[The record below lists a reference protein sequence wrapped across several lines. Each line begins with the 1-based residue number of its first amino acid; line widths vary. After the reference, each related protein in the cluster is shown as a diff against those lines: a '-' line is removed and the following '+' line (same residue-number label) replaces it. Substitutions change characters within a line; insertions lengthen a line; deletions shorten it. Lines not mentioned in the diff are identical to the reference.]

1 MNIVWIW
8 HVFYFQSQPNGALLA
23 NERMRCPRVKQYGD
37 GMIVYRK
44 HTRHHWSSLRNTLE
58 GGVVH
63 LPRLEMS
70 HILLLALLTGL
81 LALLWWHRAVPCKV
95 TKLSTVVAR
104 KQIGAHPRLLH
115 PYLLLTLLR
124 NRRPDC
130 PLWRCVLRWPI
141 PPLLLWLVLKGGSL
155 WARLHQTKSLWG

>member
-1 MNIVWIW
+1 MDIIW
-8 HVFYFQSQPNGALLA
+8 TRHVFYFQSQPNGALLA

-44 HTRHHWSSLRNTLE
+44 RTRHHWSSLRNTLE

-95 TKLSTVVAR
+95 TRLPTVVTW
-104 KQIGAHPRLLH
+104 KQIRAHPRLLH
-115 PYLLLTLLR
+115 PDLLLAQLRNKRPDRLLR
-124 NRRPDC
+124 PC
-130 PLWRCVLRWPI
+130 ILGWPI
-141 PPLLLWLVLKGGSL
+141 PPLLL
-155 WARLHQTKSLWG
+155 